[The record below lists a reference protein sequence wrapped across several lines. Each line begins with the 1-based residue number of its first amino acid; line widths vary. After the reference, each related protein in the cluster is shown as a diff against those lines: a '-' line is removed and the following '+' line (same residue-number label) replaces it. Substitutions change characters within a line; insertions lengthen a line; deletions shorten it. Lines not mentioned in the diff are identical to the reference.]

1 MSDSRDA
8 LRDQQLLEQLD
19 PETARMLFPEKF
31 PQPLRV
37 TLQYPPLDEA
47 TAGAAA
53 EALARAESRE
63 ETSAGKSE
71 VTFTL
76 DEADALHDLFALV
89 DGEYG
94 SAAVQV
100 RINGQDLPMARE
112 LWLPLFWSL
121 RS

>member
-1 MSDSRDA
+1 
-8 LRDQQLLEQLD
+8 
-19 PETARMLFPEKF
+19 
-31 PQPLRV
+31 V

-47 TAGAAA
+47 TASDAA
-53 EALARAESRE
+53 EALARAEARE
-63 ETSAGKSE
+63 ETPSGESA

-76 DEADALHDLFALV
+76 DQADALHDLFALV
-89 DGEYG
+89 DGKFG

-100 RINGQDLPMARE
+100 RINDQVLPMARE

>member
-1 MSDSRDA
+1 VSDSRNTQ
-8 LRDQQLLEQLD
+8 RDQQLLEQLD

-37 TLQYPPLDEA
+37 TLRYPPLDEA
-47 TAGAAA
+47 TANAAA

-63 ETSAGKSE
+63 ETPAGQSTA
-71 VTFTL
+71 TFTPN
-76 DEADALHDLFALV
+76 EANALHDLFALV
-89 DGEYG
+89 DGRFG
-94 SAAVQV
+94 SAAVEV
-100 RINGQDLPMARE
+100 RINDQILPMARE

>member
-1 MSDSRDA
+1 MSDSGKARRDES
-8 LRDQQLLEQLD
+8 LLEQLD
-19 PETARMLFPEKF
+19 PATSRMLFPERV

-37 TLQYPPLDEA
+37 TLLYPPLDEA
-47 TAGAAA
+47 TAAAAA
-53 EALARAESRE
+53 EPLARAESYE
-63 ETSAGKSE
+63 ETPVGQSV

-89 DGEYG
+89 DGELG
-94 SAAVQV
+94 SAAVEV
-100 RINGQDLPMARE
+100 RINDLVLPMTRE

>member
-1 MSDSRDA
+1 VSDSRSTE
-8 LRDQQLLEQLD
+8 RDQQLVEQLD
-19 PETARMLFPEKF
+19 PEAARMLFPEQF

-47 TAGAAA
+47 TANDAA

-63 ETSAGKSE
+63 ETPSGEST

-76 DEADALHDLFALV
+76 DQADALHDLFALV
-89 DGEYG
+89 DGKFG

-100 RINGQDLPMARE
+100 RINDQVLPMARE